1 MTLVANI
8 ALTILAVALVLCLVR
23 LVRGPHLGD
32 RIIAGDM
39 AAIIVINL
47 MAVLGLRAG
56 TTLYADVGA
65 AVAILAFIGTVA
77 AARLV
82 RGRPPFA

>member
-8 ALTILAVALVLCLVR
+8 ALTLLAGALVLCLLR
-23 LVRGPHLGD
+23 MVRGPHLGD
-32 RIIAGDM
+32 RIIAGDL
-39 AAIIVINL
+39 AAIVVINVI
-47 MAVLGLRAG
+47 AVLGLRG
-56 TTLYADVGA
+56 QTTLYADVGA

-77 AARLV
+77 AARLL